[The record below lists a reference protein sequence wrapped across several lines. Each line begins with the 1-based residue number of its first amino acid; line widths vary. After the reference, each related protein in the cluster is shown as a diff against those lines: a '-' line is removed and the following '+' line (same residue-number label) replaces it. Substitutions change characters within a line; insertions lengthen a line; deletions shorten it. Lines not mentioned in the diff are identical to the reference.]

1 MPGVKPLLLGGSNSS
16 RNVQQDPEVLKLLAK
31 YNAPVEALK
40 TVVAGKLCHD
50 SGLLLVLALM
60 PRCSSQ
66 DAVLSCIA
74 LMLLCLMFT
83 APQGYPSGSKALLN
97 TPDGQHMLD

>member
-50 SGLLLVLALM
+50 FGLLLVLLVASCSHAPLLI
-60 PRCSSQ
+60 PRCSVELYSTKCCY
-66 DAVLSCIA
+66 D
-74 LMLLCLMFT
+74 
-83 APQGYPSGSKALLN
+83 
-97 TPDGQHMLD
+97 